1 MLNGETIQVSC
12 QKHQN
17 MKIEQTFL
25 SFFSKEDVLTEVKV
39 LDVLK
44 AIQESNIPVKTTKA
58 NENFFAEA
66 PLFLF

>member
-1 MLNGETIQVSC
+1 
-12 QKHQN
+12 

>member
-1 MLNGETIQVSC
+1 
-12 QKHQN
+12 
-17 MKIEQTFL
+17 MKIKQTFV
-25 SFFSKEDVLTEVKV
+25 SFFSKEYVLAEVKV

-66 PLFLF
+66 LCFYFNKFKKW